1 MTLGYRP
8 IDAGLLPDQPL
19 KGRGAVSNRSGRYE
33 VEGRSFVDDGW
44 LLTPDRLEENAPSRT
59 ELGVDTARKVI
70 SRNDSPD
77 VPFAHSINPYRGC
90 EHGCVY
96 CFARPTHAY
105 LGLSPGLDFETKLF
119 WKPEA
124 PDLLRAELARKSYT
138 CSPIAFGTN
147 TDPYQPI
154 ERERRATRALL
165 EVLVETKHPF
175 SIVTKNA
182 LVLRDLD
189 LIAPAAQ
196 AGRAKVILSVTTLD
210 RHLANKMEPRASTP
224 MKRIEAIGR
233 LAEAGVPTGVLVAP
247 IIPAINDH
255 EMEEIAA
262 LCVEKGA
269 SSAGY
274 VMLRLPLEIKDL
286 MWEWLIAH
294 FPDRAE
300 RVFSL
305 IRQTRGGAL
314 YQAEFGTRMRGV
326 GPYADMIAKRFGLIR
341 KRHRLDGR
349 ALDSLDCSAFTPPR
363 KPSPQMDLF

>member
-1 MTLGYRP
+1 MTFGYSS
-8 IDAGLLPDQPL
+8 INAGVLPDKPL

-33 VEGRSFVDDGW
+33 PEERAYVDDGW
-44 LLTPDRLEENAPSRT
+44 LLSEERLEENAPSRT

-70 SRNDSPD
+70 TRNDSPD
-77 VPFAHSINPYRGC
+77 VPFDRSINPYRGC

-124 PDLLRAELARKSYT
+124 ADLLRAELSKKSYK
-138 CSPIAFGTN
+138 CAPIAFGTN

-154 ERERRATRALL
+154 ERDRKATRSLL
-165 EVLVETKHPF
+165 EVLAETKHPF

-189 LIAPAAQ
+189 LIAPAARER
-196 AGRAKVILSVTTLD
+196 RAKVILSVTTLD

-224 MKRIEAIGR
+224 TKRLHAIR
-233 LAEAGVPTGVLVAP
+233 ELAAAGVPTGVLVAP

-255 EMEEIAA
+255 EMEEITAR
-262 LCVEKGA
+262 CVELGA
-269 SSAGY
+269 RSAGY

-286 MWEWLIAH
+286 MREWLEAH
-294 FPDRAE
+294 YPDRAD

-305 IRQTRGGAL
+305 IRQTRNGGL
-314 YQAEFGTRMRGV
+314 YQAEFGKRMRGT
-326 GPYADMIAKRFGLIR
+326 GPYADMIAKRFSLIR
-341 KRHRLDGR
+341 KRHDLDGR
-349 ALDSLDCSAFTPPR
+349 SLDGLDCNAFIPPR
-363 KPSPQMDLF
+363 KASAQMDLF